1 MIESPHPASGRGVAV
16 IAASVAST
24 WIVALPAMLLGAMAV
39 LLQRDLGFGE
49 KELGIAIATAFATGG
64 LVAVPM
70 GRLADRIGPQ
80 LTIRLGLAFAAT
92 ALLGIAVA
100 TDGWVRLAAWM
111 AFAGAGV
118 TTIQVGTNVLITR
131 AVPAARR
138 GVAFGIKQSAVPLA
152 SMGAGLALPLI
163 GVTFGWHAAF
173 IGAAVVV
180 PVIAVLI
187 PSAGPNVRR
196 NADTA
201 SRDLPIGSLVMLAVG
216 VAFASAGGNVT
227 AAFLVPS
234 VVDRGID
241 PAAAGLVLAVGSL
254 VGVAARIGAGWLGD
268 RLGRQSLLVVAT
280 MLGMGAIGYLGLAL
294 ADEPVLIVAS
304 AALAFGGGWGWA
316 GLMLLAVS
324 QLAPTQPGRAMG
336 IVQVGP
342 MSGAV
347 AGPLIFGFVAEEFGF
362 SAAWGIAALFAIIGG
377 LIILTTRS
385 RVRPRRETY
394 AAESAAP

>member
-1 MIESPHPASGRGVAV
+1 MVESPTQTQGRGIAV
-16 IAASVAST
+16 IAASVAAT

-49 KELGIAIATAFATGG
+49 KELGIAIAAAFATGG
-64 LVAVPM
+64 VVAVPI

-80 LTIRLGLAFAAT
+80 LTIRLGLAFAAI
-92 ALLGIAVA
+92 ALLGIAAA

-138 GVAFGIKQSAVPLA
+138 GVAFGIKQGAVPLA

-163 GVTFGWHAAF
+163 GVTFGWQAAF
-173 IGAAVVV
+173 VGAAIVV

-187 PSAGPNVRR
+187 PSARSNVKRG
-196 NADTA
+196 ADDVP
-201 SRDLPIGSLVMLAVG
+201 RDLPVGSLVLLAVG

-227 AAFLVPS
+227 PAFLVPS
-234 VVDRGID
+234 IVDRGID
-241 PAAAGLVLAVGSL
+241 PGAAGLVLAIGSL
-254 VGVAARIGAGWLGD
+254 VGVGARIGAGWLGD
-268 RLGRQSLLVVAT
+268 HLGRNSLLAVAA
-280 MLGMGAIGYLGLAL
+280 MLGMGAIGYIGLAT
-294 ADEPVLIVAS
+294 ASEPLLIVVF

-347 AGPLIFGFVAEEFGF
+347 AGPLIFGFVAEEMGF
-362 SAAWGIAALFAIIGG
+362 TAAWGIAAVLAIIGG
-377 LIILTTRS
+377 ALILTTRS
-385 RVRPRRETY
+385 RVRRRGE
-394 AAESAAP
+394 AAAGSSAA

>member
-1 MIESPHPASGRGVAV
+1 MIESPQPADGRGVAV
-16 IAASVAST
+16 IAASVAAT

-64 LVAVPM
+64 LVAVPI

-80 LTIRLGLAFAAT
+80 LTIRLGLAFAAV
-92 ALLGIAVA
+92 ALVGIAAA
-100 TDGWVRLAAWM
+100 TDGWVRMAAWM

-163 GVTFGWHAAF
+163 AVTFGWQAAF
-173 IGAAVVV
+173 IGAAAAV

-196 NADTA
+196 SADA
-201 SRDLPIGSLVMLAVG
+201 ERLDLPVGSLVLLAIG

-234 VVDRGID
+234 IVDRGMS
-241 PAAAGLVLAVGSL
+241 PGAAGLVLAIGSL

-280 MLGMGAIGYLGLAL
+280 MLGMGAIGYVGLAF

-347 AGPLIFGFVAEEFGF
+347 AGPLIFGFVAEELGF
-362 SAAWGIAALFAIIGG
+362 SAAWGIAALLAIIGG
-377 LIILTTRS
+377 LIILATRS
-385 RVRPRRETY
+385 RVRPQRDAH
-394 AAESAAP
+394 AAGSAAR

>member
-1 MIESPHPASGRGVAV
+1 MVESPTQTQGRGIAV
-16 IAASVAST
+16 IAASVAAT

-49 KELGIAIATAFATGG
+49 KELGIAIAAAFATGG
-64 LVAVPM
+64 VVAVPI

-80 LTIRLGLAFAAT
+80 LTIRLGLAFAAI
-92 ALLGIAVA
+92 ALLGIAAA

-138 GVAFGIKQSAVPLA
+138 GVAFGIKQGAVPLA

-163 GVTFGWHAAF
+163 GVTFGWQAAF
-173 IGAAVVV
+173 VGAAIVV

-187 PSAGPNVRR
+187 PSASSNVKRG
-196 NADTA
+196 ADDVP
-201 SRDLPIGSLVMLAVG
+201 RDLPVGSLVLLAVG

-227 AAFLVPS
+227 PAFLVPS
-234 VVDRGID
+234 IVDRGID
-241 PAAAGLVLAVGSL
+241 PGAAGLVLAIGSL
-254 VGVAARIGAGWLGD
+254 VGVGARIGAGWLGD
-268 RLGRQSLLVVAT
+268 HLGRNSLLAVAA
-280 MLGMGAIGYLGLAL
+280 MLGMGAIGYIGLAT
-294 ADEPVLIVAS
+294 ASEPLLIVVF

-347 AGPLIFGFVAEEFGF
+347 AGPLIFGFVAEEMGF
-362 SAAWGIAALFAIIGG
+362 TAAWGIAAVLAIIGG
-377 LIILTTRS
+377 ALILTTRS
-385 RVRPRRETY
+385 RVRRRGE
-394 AAESAAP
+394 AAAGSSAA

>member
-1 MIESPHPASGRGVAV
+1 MIESPHSAHDRGVAV
-16 IAASVAST
+16 IAASIAAT
-24 WIVALPAMLLGAMAV
+24 WVVALPAMLLGAMAV

-64 LVAVPM
+64 LVAVPI

-80 LTIRLGLAFAAT
+80 LTIRLGLAFAAV
-92 ALLGIAVA
+92 ALVGIAAA
-100 TDGWVRLAAWM
+100 TDGWVRMAAWM

-163 GVTFGWHAAF
+163 AVTFGWQAAF
-173 IGAAVVV
+173 IGAAAAV

-196 NADTA
+196 SADA
-201 SRDLPIGSLVMLAVG
+201 ERLDLPVGSLVLLAIG

-234 VVDRGID
+234 IVDRGMS
-241 PAAAGLVLAVGSL
+241 PGAAGLVLAIGSL

-268 RLGRQSLLVVAT
+268 RLGRQSLLIVAT
-280 MLGMGAIGYLGLAL
+280 MLGMGAIGYVGLAF

-347 AGPLIFGFVAEEFGF
+347 AGPLIFGFVAEELGF
-362 SAAWGIAALFAIIGG
+362 SAAWGIAALLAIIGG
-377 LIILTTRS
+377 LIILATRS
-385 RVRPRRETY
+385 RVRPQRDAH
-394 AAESAAP
+394 AAGSAAR